1 MELLLFLR
9 FYFGRNPQEDLCFF
23 LLTTACRYLND
34 SHYEFG
40 KMFDARITLS
50 HVFKK
55 NTKMLLSKWRV
66 TMFWRR
72 FFSRFGLWTL
82 ALRAHAA
89 LFEYMQ
95 SVLVLENITFCSL
108 FTNRFRPFHDFNHHT
123 VTSIKHLFLFSS
135 ETWNAALNS
144 LSLLVLRACNV
155 FCVFLWQ
162 F

>member
-23 LLTTACRYLND
+23 LLTTACRYLNY

-55 NTKMLLSKWRV
+55 NYKHVTEQMTSNNVLAQIFLS
-66 TMFWRR
+66 
-72 FFSRFGLWTL
+72 LWTL
-82 ALRAHAA
+82 DLVLRAHAA
-89 LFEYMQ
+89 LFGYMQ
-95 SVLVLENITFCSL
+95 FVRVLENITFCSL
-108 FTNRFRPFHDFNHHT
+108 FTNRLRPFGDFNHHT
-123 VTSIKHLFLFSS
+123 VTSINHLFLFSS
-135 ETWNAALNS
+135 ETWDAALSS
-144 LSLLVLRACNV
+144 LSLSVLRACNV